1 MFVEVEVKIT
11 KTVQVEISDNL
22 TPSQASEKAVTIVEE
37 ELYSPLYWDFEVRAL
52 DLSSEKFINSEVIR

>member
-11 KTVQVEISDNL
+11 KTVQVEVDDDLSISE
-22 TPSQASEKAVTIVEE
+22 AYEKAQNVAEE
-37 ELYSPLYWDFEVRAL
+37 ELNCPLYWDFEVRAI

>member
-22 TPSQASEKAVTIVEE
+22 TTSQASEKAVTIVKE
-37 ELYSPLYWDFEVRAL
+37 ELYSPLYWDFEVRAV